1 MKPQPVTMA
10 SASCI
15 MPLGDRIT
23 TFSLPMHLLC
33 AYALVALVLRMIKLG
48 YYVLVFLWILSM
60 LYVNLCD
67 CYLFFKIGNTRYRNP
82 NFRVLISLDLFG

>member
-1 MKPQPVTMA
+1 
-10 SASCI
+10 
-15 MPLGDRIT
+15 
-23 TFSLPMHLLC
+23 MHLLC

-67 CYLFFKIGNTRYRNP
+67 CYLFFKIGNTRYPNP

>member
-1 MKPQPVTMA
+1 MA

-33 AYALVALVLRMIKLG
+33 AYVLVALVLRMIKLG
-48 YYVLVFLWILSM
+48 YYVLVFL
-60 LYVNLCD
+60 
-67 CYLFFKIGNTRYRNP
+67 
-82 NFRVLISLDLFG
+82 